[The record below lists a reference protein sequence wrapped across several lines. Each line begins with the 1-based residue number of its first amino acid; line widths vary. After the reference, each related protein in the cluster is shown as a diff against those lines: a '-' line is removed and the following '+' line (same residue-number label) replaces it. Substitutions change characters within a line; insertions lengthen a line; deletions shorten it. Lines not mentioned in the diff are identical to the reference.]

1 MKALGMQFEELTS
14 VEPTSP
20 AALPHPGDVQVF
32 SSPNVLG
39 SHLTFALK
47 TPIFVNSERN
57 YLKYILESPN
67 FCFNNSKQIDRDM
80 SLYNNTV
87 YLNKYHEITEAIM

>member
-1 MKALGMQFEELTS
+1 MKALGRQFEELTS

-32 SSPNVLG
+32 SSPIVLG
-39 SHLTFALK
+39 SHLTFVLK

-67 FCFNNSKQIDRDM
+67 FVLTTPNKQIGIC
-80 SLYNNTV
+80 LCTII
-87 YLNKYHEITEAIM
+87 LFI